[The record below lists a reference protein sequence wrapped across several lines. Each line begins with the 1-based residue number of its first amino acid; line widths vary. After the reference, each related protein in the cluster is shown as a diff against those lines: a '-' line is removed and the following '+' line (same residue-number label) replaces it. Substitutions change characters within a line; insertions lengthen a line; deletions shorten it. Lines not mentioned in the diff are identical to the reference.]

1 MVFLIFMYSMGIV
14 VLIVI
19 HMTSGDS
26 DLVMVL
32 DCGSTNI
39 KAVIVDSHGNI
50 LAYANRP
57 NASHPQLDGA
67 PNWLIWDLNEIWLK
81 ICEVS
86 REAIGKVNSRKI
98 RAVIVITWG
107 ADGAPIRRDGRLTY
121 PPISWQCP
129 RTRMIAERIE
139 EKISAWE
146 IFKITGYQ
154 VIPFNTLF
162 KIIWLKENAP
172 ESLRDAYVWLMM
184 PGLIAHKL
192 TGEFH
197 IDPTIASTM
206 MAMDLKKRDW
216 SPTMLELA
224 GIDASFFPEWREAG
238 EIIGHVTG
246 DSGKK
251 CGIPQGTPVIT
262 GGHDTQYAIFGS
274 GAKHGEIV
282 LSSGTWEILGARINS
297 FNPTRRGY
305 KEGLII
311 EADVEREY
319 WNPQFLMIASAV
331 IEWILQNL
339 FHELGEKRYNAA
351 IREMEEA
358 QPGSNGLIFI
368 PTFVKESGP
377 LRKYGT
383 LGTILGLTLQSSR
396 AQILRAAFEGLTFQ
410 LKEALRIMA
419 EILRVDAKAIRVVGG
434 GSKNQVWNQMRA
446 DTLGLPVIVPMQR
459 ESATLG
465 AALMAFVGVGYFRSI
480 DEAWRNFSV
489 EEETYSPVP
498 EKMEIYNEA
507 FKKYMETLESLK
519 NLYAAYCKD

>member
-1 MVFLIFMYSMGIV
+1 MEIIV
-14 VLIVI
+14 LMVI
-19 HMTSGDS
+19 HMPSDDS

-39 KAVIVDSHGNI
+39 KAVIVDSCGNI

-57 NASHPQLDGA
+57 NAPHPQLGGA

-86 REAIGKVNSRKI
+86 REAAGKVDSGKI
-98 RAVIVITWG
+98 KAVTVITWG
-107 ADGAPIRRDGRLTY
+107 ADGAPIRRDGKLTY

-129 RTRMIAERIE
+129 RTRVIAERFE

-154 VIPFNTLF
+154 IIPFNTLF

-172 ESLRDAYVWLMM
+172 EALRDAHVWLMM

-192 TGEFH
+192 AGEFY

-206 MAMDLKKRDW
+206 MAMDLGKRDW

-224 GIDASFFPEWREAG
+224 GIDTSFFPEWREAG
-238 EIIGHVTG
+238 EIIGYVTV

-251 CGIPQGTPVIT
+251 CGIPPGTPVIT

-274 GAKHGEIV
+274 GAKLDEIV

-297 FNPTRRGY
+297 FNPTRRGFE
-305 KEGLII
+305 EGLIV

-339 FHELGEKRYNAA
+339 FHELGERRYDAA
-351 IREMEEA
+351 IKEIETA

-377 LRKYGT
+377 FRKYGT
-383 LGTILGLTLQSSR
+383 LGAILGLTLQSSR

-419 EILRVDAKAIRVVGG
+419 EILRIDVRTIRVVGG
-434 GSKNQVWNQMRA
+434 GSKNPAWNQMRA
-446 DTLGLPVIVPMQR
+446 DTLGLPVIVPIQK

-480 DEAWRNFSV
+480 DEAWRNFSM
-489 EEETYSPVP
+489 EKEIYEPVL
-498 EKMEIYNEA
+498 EKMKIYNEV
-507 FKKYMETLESLK
+507 FNRYLETLEALK
-519 NLYAAYCKD
+519 NLYAAKRKE